1 MGRPNVGKSTLLNSL
16 LKQKVAPVSPRPQT
30 TRKRQLGILTTE
42 NAQIIFIDTPGMHQ
56 PRYKLGEKMVTEA
69 EHALANC
76 DVILFLVDV
85 SVLPTEEDHLLA
97 KTILRLKRIPPIIRV
112 LNKKD
117 KVNPLIVEEYQA
129 AYKKLLPSTD
139 SLAISATRG
148 DQLDE
153 LLILVISKLPIG
165 PPFYPSG
172 QVTDI
177 FERDLVAELIREAG
191 LHLLSEE
198 VPHGIAVR
206 IDQFLERG
214 EKGAYIEATLFVER
228 ESHKGI
234 VIGQGGKMLK
244 KIGSLARREI
254 EAMSG
259 RKVFLKLRVKVR
271 KNWRNDEKMLRWLG
285 F

>member
-1 MGRPNVGKSTLLNSL
+1 